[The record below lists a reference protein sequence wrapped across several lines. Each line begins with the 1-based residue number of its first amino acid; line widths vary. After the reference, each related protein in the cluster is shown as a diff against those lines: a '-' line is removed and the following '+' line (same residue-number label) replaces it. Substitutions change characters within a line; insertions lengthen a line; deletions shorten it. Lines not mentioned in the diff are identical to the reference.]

1 MRLCLIHF
9 LVGAYN
15 LIANGAITSEISR
28 DIVKIGSR
36 NHHIAFVVS
45 EKRLESEKSS
55 LITLAPFLPTLIFN
69 VINFSLMEK

>member
-1 MRLCLIHF
+1 MRLCLIYF

-15 LIANGAITSEISR
+15 LIANGAVTSDISG

-45 EKRLESEKSS
+45 EKRLESLCKN
-55 LITLAPFLPTLIFN
+55 LVHI
-69 VINFSLMEK
+69 

>member
-45 EKRLESEKSS
+45 EKRFLMKSFDHQRGFWS
-55 LITLAPFLPTLIFN
+55 
-69 VINFSLMEK
+69 